1 MELAPRNREGQI
13 GQVTNPLRHAEDRRL
28 PKIAGPC
35 SLVLFGI
42 TGDLSQRK
50 VLPALYDLASHGLL
64 PPSFAITAVARKLK
78 EPLEDIVERAV
89 RDYAQTP
96 FNQRVFDQF
105 VTGLTAVMGQYDDL
119 GTFERLAERL
129 SALDT
134 EYGTGGN
141 HAFYLAV
148 PPDLFETVL
157 TNLGEAGLSDTSEG
171 WRRVVIEK
179 PFGHDLESSQELND
193 LVTRVFDPEDV
204 FRIDHYL
211 GKETVQNLMSL
222 RFSNELYEPLW
233 NSDHIDHVQIT
244 MAEHIGIGSRA
255 GYYDGV
261 GSAKDVI
268 QNHLLQLLALTAM
281 EEPVTFSPDDLR
293 QEKEKVLAALDFFGP
308 IEESAVRAQ
317 YSEGWQGGKFV
328 KAYLDEDNIDQSS
341 KTDTYAALRLGV
353 RTRRWNGVPFYV
365 RTGKRLARR
374 VTEIAIVFKKPSFLP
389 FDPRVTAGQENNTL
403 VIRIQPDEGV
413 TFRFGVK
420 IPGASFKVRDVTM
433 DFSYGH
439 AFTEYAPE
447 AYERLILDVLLGEP
461 PLFPQQKE
469 VEESWKILDRAF
481 EYWNTLDTIDTYA
494 PGSWGP
500 ASSDEMLARDGR
512 AWRRA

>member
-1 MELAPRNREGQI
+1 M
-13 GQVTNPLRHAEDRRL
+13 TNPLRHAEDLRL

-64 PPSFAITAVARKLK
+64 PPSFAITAVARQLK

-89 RDYAQTP
+89 RDNAQTA

-105 VTGLTAVMGQYDDL
+105 ISGLSAVMGQYDDPQTFDSL
-119 GTFERLAERL
+119 AKRLKKLDKEHGTN
-129 SALDT
+129 
-134 EYGTGGN
+134 GN

-148 PPDLFETVL
+148 PPGLFENVL
-157 TNLGEAGLSDTSEG
+157 MRLGEAGLSDTTDG

-179 PFGHDLESSQELND
+179 PFGHDLESSKELNSV
-193 LVTRVFDPEDV
+193 VTKVFDPEDI

-244 MAEHIGIGSRA
+244 MAENIGIGSRA

-281 EEPVTFSPDDLR
+281 EEPVTFSPEDLR
-293 QEKEKVLAALDFFGP
+293 QEKEKVLAALDFYGDL
-308 IEESAVRAQ
+308 EESAIRAQ
-317 YSEGWQGGKFV
+317 YAEGWQGGKFV
-328 KAYLDEDNIDQSS
+328 KSYLDEDNIDQSS
-341 KTDTYAALRLGV
+341 KTDTYAALRLAV
-353 RTRRWNGVPFYV
+353 RTRRWAGVPFYV

-374 VTEIAIVFKKPSFLP
+374 VTEIAIVFKKPGFLP
-389 FDPRVTAGQENNTL
+389 FDPIVTSGQENNTL

-420 IPGASFKVRDVTM
+420 VPGQTFKVRDVTM

-439 AFTEYAPE
+439 AFTEYTPE

-469 VEESWKILDRAF
+469 VEESWRILDRAF

-500 ASSDEMLARDGR
+500 ETSDAMLERDGR
-512 AWRRA
+512 TWRRA

>member
-1 MELAPRNREGQI
+1 M
-13 GQVTNPLRHAEDRRL
+13 TNPLRHPEDRRL

-42 TGDLSQRK
+42 TGDLSDRK
-50 VLPALYDLASHGLL
+50 ILPALYDLASHGLL
-64 PPSFAITAVARKLK
+64 PPSFAITGVARRLK
-78 EPLEDIVERAV
+78 VPLEEMVEESIRTF
-89 RDYAQTP
+89 AQTK
-96 FNQRVFDQF
+96 FDQRVFDQF
-105 VTGLTAVMGQYDDL
+105 MGSLSVVMGQYDEAKTFQDL
-119 GTFERLAERL
+119 GDK
-129 SALDT
+129 LD
-134 EYGTGGN
+134 ELDQQQGTGGN

-148 PPDLFETVL
+148 PPDLFPTVL
-157 TNLGEAGLSDTSEG
+157 TQLGEAGLSEHLEG

-193 LVTRVFDPEDV
+193 LVTEVFAPEDV

-211 GKETVQNLMSL
+211 GKETVQNLLSL

-244 MAEHIGIGSRA
+244 MAENIGIGSRA

-281 EEPVTFSPDDLR
+281 EEPVSFSPHDLR
-293 QEKEKVLAALDFFGP
+293 QEKEKVLSALDFFGP
-308 IEESAVRAQ
+308 VDQSAIRAQ

-328 KAYLDEDNIDQSS
+328 KAYLDEENIPADSV
-341 KTDTYAALRLGV
+341 TDTYAALRLAV
-353 RTRRWNGVPFYV
+353 RTRRWQGVPFYV

-374 VTEIAIVFKKPSFLP
+374 VTEITIVFKRPNFLP
-389 FDPRVTAGQENNTL
+389 FEQRVTAGQSNNTL

-420 IPGASFKVRDVTM
+420 VPGASFNVRDVTM

-439 AFTEYAPE
+439 AFTEYTPE

-481 EYWNTLDTIDTYA
+481 EYWDTLDTIDTYP

-500 ASSDEMLARDGR
+500 LSSDHMLARDGR

>member
-1 MELAPRNREGQI
+1 M
-13 GQVTNPLRHAEDRRL
+13 TNPLRQAEDRRL

-35 SLVLFGI
+35 SLVIFGI

-64 PPSFAITAVARKLK
+64 PPSFAITAVARRLE

-89 RDYAQTP
+89 RDHAQTP
-96 FNQRVFDQF
+96 FNERIFDQF
-105 VTGLTAVMGQYDDL
+105 ISGLTAVMGQYDEPE
-119 GTFERLAERL
+119 TFTNLATRLDQ
-129 SALDT
+129 LDK
-134 EYGTGGN
+134 EHGTGGN

-148 PPDLFETVL
+148 PPALFETVIMQ
-157 TNLGEAGLSDTSEG
+157 LGQAGLSDTSDG

-179 PFGHDLESSQELND
+179 PFGHDLESSRELND
-193 LVTRVFDPEDV
+193 QVTQVFSPDEV

-211 GKETVQNLMSL
+211 GKETVQNLVSL

-244 MAEHIGIGSRA
+244 MAENAGIGSRA

-293 QEKEKVLAALDFFGP
+293 QEKEKVLAALDFFGD
-308 IEESAVRAQ
+308 IEDSAVRAQ
-317 YSEGWQGGKFV
+317 YDRGWQGGKFV

-341 KTDTYAALRLGV
+341 TTDTYAALRLAV
-353 RTRRWNGVPFYV
+353 RTRRWAGVPFYV

-374 VTEIAIVFKKPSFLP
+374 VTEIAIVFKKPGFLP
-389 FDPRVTAGQENNTL
+389 FDPIVTSGQENNTL

-420 IPGASFKVRDVTM
+420 VPGATFKVRDVTM

-439 AFTEYAPE
+439 AFTEYTPE
-447 AYERLILDVLLGEP
+447 AYERLILDMLLGEP
-461 PLFPQQKE
+461 PLFPQQRE
-469 VEESWKILDRAF
+469 VEESWRILDRAF
-481 EYWNTLDTIDTYA
+481 EYWNTLDEIDTYA

-500 ASSDEMLARDGR
+500 ASSDEMLGHDGR
-512 AWRRA
+512 TWRRA

>member
-1 MELAPRNREGQI
+1 M
-13 GQVTNPLRHAEDRRL
+13 

-50 VLPALYDLASHGLL
+50 ILPALYDLASHGLL
-64 PPSFAITAVARKLK
+64 PPSFAITGVARRLK
-78 EPLEDIVERAV
+78 VPLEEMVEESIRTF
-89 RDYAQTP
+89 AQTK
-96 FNQRVFDQF
+96 FDQRVFDQF
-105 VTGLTAVMGQYDDL
+105 MGSLSVVMGQYDEAKTFQDL
-119 GTFERLAERL
+119 GDK
-129 SALDT
+129 LD
-134 EYGTGGN
+134 ELDQQQGTGGN

-148 PPDLFETVL
+148 PPDLFPTVL
-157 TNLGEAGLSDTSEG
+157 TQLGEAGLSEHPEG

-193 LVTRVFDPEDV
+193 LVTEVFAPEDV

-211 GKETVQNLMSL
+211 GKETVQNLLSL

-244 MAEHIGIGSRA
+244 MAENIGIGSRA

-281 EEPVTFSPDDLR
+281 EEPVSFSPHDLR
-293 QEKEKVLAALDFFGP
+293 QEKEKVLSALDFFGP
-308 IEESAVRAQ
+308 VDQSAIRAQ

-328 KAYLDEDNIDQSS
+328 KAYLDEENIPADSV
-341 KTDTYAALRLGV
+341 TDTYAALRLAV
-353 RTRRWNGVPFYV
+353 RTRRWQGVPFYV

-374 VTEIAIVFKKPSFLP
+374 VTEIAIVFKRPHFLP
-389 FDPRVTAGQENNTL
+389 FEQRVTAGQSNNTL

-420 IPGASFKVRDVTM
+420 VPGASFNVRDVTM

-439 AFTEYAPE
+439 AFTEYTPE

-481 EYWNTLDTIDTYA
+481 EYWDTLDTIDTYP

-500 ASSDEMLARDGR
+500 LSSDHMLARDGR